1 MTANPI
7 LIEVLRGDVVESR
20 HRGAFVVVDAAGKT
34 VLSAGDIERPVF
46 PRSSMK
52 ILQAVPLVESGAA
65 DAFACTPAELA
76 LACASHNGEEIHTRA
91 VAAWLDRLGLTQDDL
106 ACAAHTPYYGPSAE
120 ALIRAGE
127 KPCRLHN
134 NCSGK
139 HTGFL
144 ALAKHMD
151 VPTRGYENRRHA
163 VQEAAFEAT
172 ASLADQPVDMPFGID
187 GCAAPNPALPLKS
200 LGLAMAR
207 IAAPDG
213 LAPARA
219 RSVTRLREAMRAHPY
234 LVAGAGR
241 ACTRLMQATLPGT
254 VVKTGAEAAFIGIAP
269 AKGLGFALKIDD
281 GGTRGAET
289 LAANLLD
296 RLGLIEDAHRAG
308 IADLLAP
315 PITNWGGE
323 LVGRVRL
330 AEGVFGV

>member
-1 MTANPI
+1 MAANPV
-7 LIEVLRGDVVESR
+7 LIEVLRGGVVESR
-20 HRGAFVVVDAAGKT
+20 HRGAFVVIDAAGD
-34 VLSAGDIERPVF
+34 VVAAAGDIERPVF

-76 LACASHNGEEIHTRA
+76 LACASHNGEEIHTKA
-91 VAAWLDRLGLTQDDL
+91 VAAWLARLELDQDDL

-120 ALIRAGE
+120 ALIRAGQ

-144 ALAKHMD
+144 ALARHLG
-151 VPTRGYENRRHA
+151 VPTRGYEDRRHA
-163 VQEAAFEAT
+163 VQEAAFAAT
-172 ASLADQPVDMPFGID
+172 AELADQPVEMPWGID
-187 GCAAPNPALPLKS
+187 GCAAPNPALPLRA
-200 LGLAMAR
+200 LALAMAR
-207 IAAPDG
+207 IADTGG
-213 LAPARA
+213 LPPLRA
-219 RSVTRLREAMRAHPY
+219 RSVTRLREAMRANPY

-241 ACTRLMQATLPGT
+241 ACTRLMEATLPGT

-281 GGTRGAET
+281 GTTRGAET

-296 RLGLIEDAHRAG
+296 RLGLIEAAGRDG

-315 PITNWGGE
+315 PITNWGGAV
-323 LVGRVRL
+323 VGGIRVTEGAL
-330 AEGVFGV
+330 AF